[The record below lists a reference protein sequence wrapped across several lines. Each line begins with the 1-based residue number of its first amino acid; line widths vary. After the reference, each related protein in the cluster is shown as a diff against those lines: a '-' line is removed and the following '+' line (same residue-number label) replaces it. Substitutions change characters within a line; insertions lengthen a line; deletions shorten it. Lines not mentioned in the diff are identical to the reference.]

1 MQRLAKIYQIK
12 QHFNGNKRISLE
24 NDKLLKKIRNFNFS
38 QIITANFKKVTI
50 YCFEL

>member
-1 MQRLAKIYQIK
+1 METKEYHLK
-12 QHFNGNKRISLE
+12 